1 MSVNTIIVAF
11 TMAAVAL
18 RQANHADATGKL
30 GLIAERDGACQVLAH
45 SAGEASASIAGSHS
59 NAN

>member
-1 MSVNTIIVAF
+1 MFVNTIIVGF

-18 RQANHADATGKL
+18 RQTNHADATGKL
-30 GLIAERDGACQVLAH
+30 GLIAERDGAGQVLAH
-45 SAGEASASIAGSHS
+45 NAGEASASIAGSHS